1 MVSNQ
6 KPVIVRR
13 FSRDWLPGYANL
25 RNLGHDGVL
34 EILDTGVGFSRV
46 AFTIREDML
55 NAHNTAHGGYV
66 FALADSA
73 FAYACNS
80 RNQSNLALQC
90 SISFAAPA
98 LEGMRLIATARE
110 RARGGRTGTYDIEVT
125 NEAGDVIA
133 FFRGTSYRVASSIV

>member
-1 MVSNQ
+1 MDEENALAARVAAAM
-6 KPVIVRR
+6 
-13 FSRDWLPGYANL
+13 FARDKAAHT
-25 RNLGHDGVL
+25 LGL
-34 EILDTGVGFSRV
+34 EILETGVGFSRV

-66 FALADSA
+66 FALADAA